1 MFTDPELEE
10 IYEKAARMRDDN
22 EDDAFLDGVVSAL
35 GWVLG
40 REDNPLDEYEK

>member
-1 MFTDPELEE
+1 MLTDIELLGL
-10 IYEKAARMRDDN
+10 YERAAELRDDN

-40 REDNPLDEYEK
+40 REDNPLDDYEE